1 LYAVVR
7 ILVVEDEPDLRELMD
22 GGLRA
27 AGYEVD
33 LAEDGRQALRM
44 ASDHRPDLVLL
55 DLMLPDCEGTEVCR
69 RLRQTES
76 TADTG
81 VIVVSAKTDLR
92 DRIAAFEQG
101 ADDYVTKPYSFR
113 ELLFRIQAVL
123 RRSADVLPPRLG
135 AAGLRRR

>member
-7 ILVVEDEPDLRELMD
+7 ILVVEDEPDLRELME

-33 LAEDGRQALRM
+33 LAEDGRQALRK

-69 RLRQTES
+69 RLRQAET
-76 TADTG
+76 TAETG
-81 VIVVSAKTDLR
+81 VIVVSARTDLR

-123 RRSADVLPPRLG
+123 RRSGDVLHPRLG